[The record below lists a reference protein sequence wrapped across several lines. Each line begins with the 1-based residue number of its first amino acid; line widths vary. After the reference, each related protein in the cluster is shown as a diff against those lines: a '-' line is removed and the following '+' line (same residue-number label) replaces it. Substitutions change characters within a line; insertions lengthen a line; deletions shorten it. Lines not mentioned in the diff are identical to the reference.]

1 MVDVDFCCAG
11 VVAIVDLVDVAWFL
25 ISAGFVVAVVVSVV
39 VVVVVVVFVAVVGP
53 SFFLDVENSFLDFFL
68 AATSGVIPAVSW
80 SADLNELLLIISH
93 R

>member
-1 MVDVDFCCAG
+1 MVDVDFSCAG
-11 VVAIVDLVDVAWFL
+11 VGAIVDLVDVAWFL
-25 ISAGFVVAVVVSVV
+25 IPAGFVVAVVVSVV
-39 VVVVVVVFVAVVGP
+39 VVVVVVVFP

-80 SADLNELLLIISH
+80 SADLNELLRIISH